1 MTDQQI
7 RKLVAVLPALN
18 EAKTIASVVVSLREY
33 GDVVVIDDGSTDDTA
48 AQARTAGA
56 IVVSHAL
63 NRGYD
68 QALESGL
75 LWAATQGYQ
84 YAITLDAD
92 GQHSASSICLFTRAF
107 DAGADLVVGIRD
119 CRQRWAEMFFSSVS
133 TLLWNI
139 RDPLCGMKGY
149 RLDLLRA
156 EGRFASYSSIGTE
169 FCIKAARSNC
179 VICQVRVPILSRNGA
194 SRFGGG
200 LLPNLRIIKALIL
213 GIFRASP
220 LSGI

>member
-1 MTDQQI
+1 MTEQRI
-7 RKLVAVLPALN
+7 RNLAAVLPALN
-18 EAKTIASVVVSLREY
+18 EAQTIADVVVSLRDY
-33 GDVVVIDDGSTDDTA
+33 GDIVVVDDGSSDDTA

-56 IVVSHAL
+56 TVVTHAF

-84 YAITLDAD
+84 YAITIDAD
-92 GQHSASSICLFTRAF
+92 GQHSVSSICLFIRAF
-107 DAGADLVVGIRD
+107 DAGADLVLGIRD
-119 CRQRWAEMFFSSVS
+119 SRQRWAETFFSSVS
-133 TLLWNI
+133 TLLWGI

-156 EGRFASYSSIGTE
+156 EGILGSYSSIGTE
-169 FCIKAARSNC
+169 FCIRAARSGC
-179 VICQVRVPILSRNGA
+179 VIYQVPVPTLSRKGA

-200 LLPNLRIIKALIL
+200 LIPNLRIIKALVL

-220 LSGI
+220 FHTI